1 PLRHVLALGAC
12 EQVSRGLT
20 MSSPLKLLIHPA
32 VEAERLRALRDAAPE
47 MEAVNAH
54 TAEEAR
60 EAVAGADAFF
70 GKITPALLAAA
81 GRLGCVHAPAASREP
96 SLFPALAE
104 HPCVLTNMRGL
115 FSDVIADHVLG
126 FVLCFARNFP
136 HYFLPQLAGHW
147 EPVGGEAGR
156 VAFASGP

>member
-1 PLRHVLALGAC
+1 
-12 EQVSRGLT
+12 
-20 MSSPLKLLIHPA
+20 MSCPLKLLIHPA
-32 VEAERLRALRDAAPE
+32 VEAEHLRALRDAAPE

-81 GRLGCVHAPAASREP
+81 GRLRWVQAPTASLEHY
-96 SLFPALAE
+96 LFPALAE

-126 FVLCFARNFP
+126 FVLMFARNFQ
-136 HYFLPQLAGHW
+136 HYFLHQLAHHW
-147 EPVGGEAGR
+147 EPMGGEAAR
-156 VAFASGP
+156 TTFAAGPGVVT